1 MNENTKPREESVQ
14 TPRFRA
20 EHYTYRHFAV
30 YDADR
35 LVVVTVY
42 RKGAVEVARRL
53 NGAERVVRHLIKLD
67 GSDGRGAVP
76 SPA

>member
-1 MNENTKPREESVQ
+1 MKNGTTPREESVQ
-14 TPRFRA
+14 RFRV
-20 EHYTYRHFAV
+20 EPYTYRHFAV

-42 RKGAVEVARRL
+42 KKGAVEVARRL
-53 NGAERVVRHLIKLD
+53 NGSERVIRHLVKLD
-67 GSDGRGAVP
+67 GSDGRGAIP

>member
-1 MNENTKPREESVQ
+1 MEENTIPRDKSV
-14 TPRFRA
+14 PKLRFRV

-30 YDADR
+30 YDSER

-42 RKGAVEVARRL
+42 RKGAEEVARRL
-53 NGAERVVRHLIKLD
+53 NGAERVIRHLIKLD
-67 GSDGRGAVP
+67 GSDGKGEIP